1 MSDPIHRSRA
11 NVFQREAVWRLGADA
26 LEREGGEPA
35 DAPWTAHA
43 ARFYLR
49 LLWPW
54 SGITIERGGAA
65 RFPYANIVG
74 IRLSFDPTRFD
85 TRRHR
90 CDVTMRDGTRA
101 TFWST
106 HYVAVAEFDD
116 RGATYTP
123 LVRALMA
130 RAAAANPACAIRAGK
145 RPLVFW
151 AEQALLVLMAAIVVW
166 VLALVGGSELS
177 EVTWLK
183 LGIVIA
189 FVPLALR
196 YAHKNR
202 PRRLAPDAIPLEVLP
217 GPA

>member
-1 MSDPIHRSRA
+1 MSDIVHRSRA
-11 NVFQREAVWRLGADA
+11 NVFQREAAWRLGAEA

-65 RFPYANIVG
+65 RFPYADIAG

-101 TFWST
+101 RFWST

-116 RGATYTP
+116 RAATYTP
-123 LVRALMA
+123 LVRALVV
-130 RAAAANPACAIRAGK
+130 RVAAANPSSVFRAGK

-151 AEQALLVLMAAIVVW
+151 AEQAFLVLMATIVVW
-166 VLALVGGSELS
+166 VLALVGGSDLS
-177 EVTWLK
+177 EATWLK

-189 FVPLALR
+189 FIPLALR
-196 YAHKNR
+196 YARKNY
-202 PRRLAPDAIPLEVLP
+202 PRRLAPDVIPPEVLP